1 LDAAVE
7 KLLVHIFGRLDFS
20 EGSMGSVDGSKRVWK
35 NQELVGKRLFYFDNC
50 RLECNAVFGWCA
62 HNFWDSCDYSNY
74 NAAHNCGAISFADNF
89 FEQLWHGG
97 ND

>member
-1 LDAAVE
+1 LDAAVK
-7 KLLVHIFGRLDFS
+7 KLLVHIFGRLDIS
-20 EGSMGSVDGSKRVWK
+20 EGSMGSVDGSKRVRK
-35 NQELVGKRLFYFDNC
+35 NQELVGKRLFDVDDC
-50 RLECNAVFGWCA
+50 RLGRSAVFGWCA
-62 HNFWDSCDYSNY
+62 HNFCDYSNY